1 MHRKSAEFAAAAAKS
16 DSAPGAT
23 FLEAKALPDRAA
35 NRRMI
40 S

>member
-16 DSAPGAT
+16 DSVPGAI
-23 FLEAKALPDRAA
+23 FLEAKALQDRVV